1 MDYLIA
7 HAMTIEG
14 VFIFIIV
21 LSIVGVYAQDWID
34 RYLHRRAI
42 KTRNELDQ
50 FLGPESFRQRGD
62 E

>member
-1 MDYLIA
+1 MDYLIS
-7 HAMTIEG
+7 HALTVKGI
-14 VFIFIIV
+14 VVLIIV

-42 KTRNELDQ
+42 KTRKELEQ
-50 FLGPESFRQRGD
+50 FLGPESFRQRGG